1 MQVGNVIGDIERTFH
16 VVRDDNAGHPKA
28 LLQPVN
34 QAIDTVRDYRIKTR
48 CRLIV
53 QYARGPAN
61 DGACETNSLLHST
74 AQTLGHLIFLP
85 LHLDDFEHF
94 LHFRVQHLWIPFT
107 RLTQWK
113 SDVFLHCHGI
123 KKRAALEKNAYLL
136 AYRSMLALIHADNL
150 STINP
155 NFPRTRPR
163 RCHEMFKQNTFDAA
177 D

>member
-1 MQVGNVIGDIERTFH
+1 MQVGNVIGDVERTFH

-34 QAIDTVRDYRIKTR
+34 QAIDTVRDYRIKAR

-74 AQTLGHLIFLP
+74 AQTLRHLIFLP

-94 LHFRVQHLWIPFT
+94 LHFRVQHLLIPFT
-107 RLTQWK
+107 RLTQLK
-113 SDVFLHCHGI
+113 PTFSSSSN
-123 KKRAALEKNAYLL
+123 ALKIPPLLTKTSSLSHNA
-136 AYRSMLALIHADNL
+136 
-150 STINP
+150 
-155 NFPRTRPR
+155 
-163 RCHEMFKQNTFDAA
+163 
-177 D
+177 